1 MSKKR
6 TNFQK
11 TWCSANLYLRIKRES
26 EKRTI
31 SYLVPDNR
39 KQKWKWKQLAAANLY
54 LRIKESENRN
64 KWHQL
69 IKSEIKNENRKTV
82 KMAIE
87 IIITS

>member
-1 MSKKR
+1 MSRKR

-11 TWCSANLYLRIKRES
+11 TWCSANLYLRIKWES
-26 EKRTI
+26 EKRTK

-39 KQKWKWKQLAAANLY
+39 KQKWKWKQLAAANS

-69 IKSEIKNENRKTV
+69 IKSESKNENRKTV
-82 KMAIE
+82 NMAIE

>member
-1 MSKKR
+1 MFLTITS
-6 TNFQK
+6 
-11 TWCSANLYLRIKRES
+11 ES
-26 EKRTI
+26 ESKDRQFVSTNKRRKWKENQKC
-31 SYLVPDNR
+31 YLVPDNR
-39 KQKWKWKQLAAANLY
+39 KRKWKWKQLAAANS

-69 IKSEIKNENRKTV
+69 IKSESKNENRKTV